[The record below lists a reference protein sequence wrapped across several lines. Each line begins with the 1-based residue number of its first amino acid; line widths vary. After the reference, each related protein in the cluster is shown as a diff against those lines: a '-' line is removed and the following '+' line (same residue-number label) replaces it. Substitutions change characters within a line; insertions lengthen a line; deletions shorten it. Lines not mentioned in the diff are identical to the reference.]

1 MPLVV
6 YADILVI
13 VNFIVDYFLL
23 KASAAI
29 LHIKPP
35 LLRQLSAAAIGG
47 VSSLYIFVP
56 DFGIFIGGIYR
67 SAVCAVMVLCGFGFK
82 GAKCFLRAA
91 GVLFLVTCG
100 YGGIM
105 TAVYT
110 FLKPKGMTVV
120 NSVVYFDISPA
131 VLIGVSVIAY
141 LLFMLLSAVF
151 SKASKFAERCEITVT
166 AEEKSVTMEGIVDTG
181 NSVKDCLSGAEV
193 IIADSEYVKA
203 LLGSDSPERDIRL
216 KSRYRILPLTTVSGG
231 GALDGFRCDSAVV
244 TDGERTVRLD
254 KPILAVS
261 KTPLRDDYQAIV
273 NPEIFF

>member
-29 LHIKPP
+29 LHLKPP

-47 VSSLYIFVP
+47 LSSLYIFAP

-110 FLKPKGMTVV
+110 FLKPTGMTVV

-141 LLFMLLSAVF
+141 LLFMLLSAIF
-151 SKASKFAERCEITVT
+151 SKDSKFAERCEITVT

-203 LLGSDSPERDIRL
+203 LLGSDSPENDIRL
-216 KSRYRILPLTTVSGG
+216 KSRYRILPLNTVSGG

>member
-1 MPLVV
+1 
-6 YADILVI
+6 
-13 VNFIVDYFLL
+13 
-23 KASAAI
+23 
-29 LHIKPP
+29 
-35 LLRQLSAAAIGG
+35 
-47 VSSLYIFVP
+47 
-56 DFGIFIGGIYR
+56 
-67 SAVCAVMVLCGFGFK
+67 MVLCGFGFK
-82 GAKCFLRAA
+82 SPKCFLRAA

-110 FLKPKGMTVV
+110 FLKPTGMTVV
-120 NSVVYFDISPA
+120 NSVVYIDISPA
-131 VLIGVSVIAY
+131 ILIGVSVIAY
-141 LLFMLLSAVF
+141 LLFMLLSAIF
-151 SKASKFAERCEITVT
+151 SKDSKFAERCEITVT

-216 KSRYRILPLTTVSGG
+216 KSRYRILPLNTVSGG